1 MIWLGVIWLSAACRA
16 DFTVAVL
23 PIATPT
29 TSAVISP
36 PRATLSDPTPMINFP
51 TPAPQATPTVPPTP
65 SPITLT
71 LVYDNRSFDARLTT
85 DWGLA
90 SVIEDGPTTVLF
102 DTGGTGA
109 ILLDNLRLL
118 EVEVRRIDAIV
129 LSHSHRDHTDGLSAL
144 LAAITPTLYAPS
156 AVLRILPRSVRDRV
170 RLIDTDQ
177 PTAITARLQTTGVL
191 GASIPEQAL
200 IIKTAQGLSVITGC
214 AHPGI
219 VEIVR
224 QARQWG
230 PIDLIVGGFHL
241 LDASPTQVAN
251 VIEELQALG
260 VRRVAPTH
268 CTGEPTIA
276 QFRAAFADNFIE
288 AGAGAVIVLAP

>member
-1 MIWLGVIWLSAACRA
+1 MGVIWLSAACRA
-16 DFTVAVL
+16 DSTGVSLTA
-23 PIATPT
+23 ATPT
-29 TSAVISP
+29 DSATISP
-36 PRATLSDPTPMINFP
+36 STAPPPGATPAINLPTPSL
-51 TPAPQATPTVPPTP
+51 QATPTLQPTP
-65 SPITLT
+65 GPITLT

-109 ILLDNLRLL
+109 ILLDNLHLL
-118 EVEVRRIDAIV
+118 EIDVRHIDAVI
-129 LSHSHRDHTDGLSAL
+129 LSHSHSDHTGGLPAL

-156 AVLRILPRSVRDRV
+156 AVLRALPLTARARAE
-170 RLIDTDQ
+170 LIDTDH
-177 PTAITARLQTTGVL
+177 PTAITARLQTTGML
-191 GASIPEQAL
+191 GASILEQAL
-200 IIKTAQGLSVITGC
+200 IIKTAQGLSVLTGC

-224 QARQWG
+224 QVGQWG
-230 PIDLIVGGFHL
+230 QVDLIVGGFHL
-241 LDASPTQVAN
+241 LEASPTQVAN

-268 CTGEPTIA
+268 CTGEPAIA

-288 AGAGAVIVLAP
+288 AGAGAVIVLTP

>member
-1 MIWLGVIWLSAACRA
+1 MFVTSTPIPTSTPRPSPVP
-16 DFTVAVL
+16 TV
-23 PIATPT
+23 TPT
-29 TSAVISP
+29 PLTSVK
-36 PRATLSDPTPMINFP
+36 
-51 TPAPQATPTVPPTP
+51 
-65 SPITLT
+65 PITLT
-71 LVYDNRSFDARLTT
+71 IVYDNRSVDTRLGTA
-85 DWGLA
+85 WGFACL
-90 SVIEDGPTTVLF
+90 IETGAETLLF
-102 DTGGTGA
+102 DTGGDG
-109 ILLDNLRLL
+109 RLL
-118 EVEVRRIDAIV
+118 LNNLTTLEINPQAIDAVV
-129 LSHSHRDHTDGLSAL
+129 LSHSHTDHSGGLSAL

-156 AVLRILPRSVRDRV
+156 TVVRMLSSSVRDRV
-170 RLIDTDQ
+170 QLIDTDQ
-177 PTAITARLQTTGVL
+177 PTTITARLQTTGVM
-191 GASIPEQAL
+191 GASILEQAL

-268 CTGEPTIA
+268 CTGEPAIA